1 LNRIPQ
7 SARSFAYERVYLR
20 LTRDSE
26 GVQAIVVDEVL
37 DLVDACLTRVCN
49 ARSLACA
56 INGTAKVKTCDL
68 LMRPWSVVLEGKR

>member
-1 LNRIPQ
+1 MNKISQ
-7 SARSFAYERVYLR
+7 SAPNFVYGRVLLR

-56 INGTAKVKTCDL
+56 INRTAEIETCDL
-68 LMRPWSVVLEGKR
+68 LRRAWSVVFGEKR